1 MRPAPPPGNLA
12 QQSLPLQLF
21 AAPVFRLWQN
31 HHPSAFFWSK
41 KGIYRFDSKSAR
53 YGVLYTGGTLE
64 GAALEVFGD
73 QWVKRRVLSRVLLK
87 KYRVSVMLP
96 TRPLSLVDT
105 TGSNLNKLS
114 VDSRLFASIN
124 YRLTRSW
131 ARAFMEH
138 PSNPEGIIYHSRKN
152 PLLLNYAFF
161 GTDDVQDT
169 LVEQDALPLE
179 DAPGLGAF
187 LDHYDVLLV

>member
-41 KGIYRFDSKSAR
+41 ERIYRFDSKSAR
-53 YGVLYTGGTLE
+53 YGVLYTGGTFE

-96 TRPLSLVDT
+96 TRQLSLVDT
-105 TGSNLNKLS
+105 TGSNLNKLG
-114 VDSRLFASIN
+114 VDSILFASIN

-138 PSNPEGIIYHSRKN
+138 PSKPEGIVYHSRKN

-161 GTDDVQDT
+161 GTDDVQNS

-187 LDHYDVLLV
+187 LDHYEVLLI

>member
-41 KGIYRFDSKSAR
+41 ERIYRFDSKSAR
-53 YGVLYTGGTLE
+53 YGVLYTGGTFE
-64 GAALEVFGD
+64 GAVLEVFGD

-96 TRPLSLVDT
+96 TRQLSLVDT
-105 TGSNLNKLS
+105 TGSNLNKLG
-114 VDSRLFASIN
+114 VDSILFASIN

-131 ARAFMEH
+131 SRAFMEH
-138 PSNPEGIIYHSRKN
+138 PSKPEGIVYHSRKN

-161 GTDDVQDT
+161 GTDDVQDS

-187 LDHYDVLLV
+187 LDHYEVLLI

>member
-73 QWVKRRVLSRVLLK
+73 QWVKRRVLSRMLLK

-96 TRPLSLVDT
+96 TRRLSLVDT

-114 VDSRLFASIN
+114 VDSSLFASIN
-124 YRLTRSW
+124 YQAYS
-131 ARAFMEH
+131 
-138 PSNPEGIIYHSRKN
+138 
-152 PLLLNYAFF
+152 
-161 GTDDVQDT
+161 V
-169 LVEQDALPLE
+169 V
-179 DAPGLGAF
+179 GAGF
-187 LDHYDVLLV
+187 HGASQQPRRHYLSFPQKPTSAQLRVLWHR

>member
-41 KGIYRFDSKSAR
+41 ERIYRFDSKSAR

-96 TRPLSLVDT
+96 TRRLSLVDT

-114 VDSRLFASIN
+114 VDSSLFASIN

-161 GTDDVQDT
+161 GTDDVQDS

>member
-1 MRPAPPPGNLA
+1 MSPAPPPGNLA

-31 HHPSAFFWSK
+31 HHPSALFWSK

-73 QWVKRRVLSRVLLK
+73 HWVKRRVLSSVLLK

-96 TRPLSLVDT
+96 TRRLSLVDT
-105 TGSNLNKLS
+105 TGSNLNKLG
-114 VDSRLFASIN
+114 VDSILFASIN
-124 YRLTRSW
+124 YRLTRLW

-138 PSNPEGIIYHSRKN
+138 PRKPEGIIYHSRKN

-161 GTDDVQDT
+161 GTDDVQDS

-187 LDHYDVLLV
+187 LDQYDVLLV

>member
-41 KGIYRFDSKSAR
+41 ERIYRFDSKSAR
-53 YGVLYTGGTLE
+53 YGVLYTGGTFE

-96 TRPLSLVDT
+96 TRSLSLVDT
-105 TGSNLNKLS
+105 TGSNLNKLG
-114 VDSRLFASIN
+114 VDSILFASIN

-138 PSNPEGIIYHSRKN
+138 PSNPEGIIYHKVLGRRPSALAEGGM
-152 PLLLNYAFF
+152 PFFVLQYLLYLNIIA
-161 GTDDVQDT
+161 
-169 LVEQDALPLE
+169 ASN
-179 DAPGLGAF
+179 
-187 LDHYDVLLV
+187 

>member
-41 KGIYRFDSKSAR
+41 ERIYRFDSKSAR
-53 YGVLYTGGTLE
+53 YGVLYTGGTFE
-64 GAALEVFGD
+64 GAVLEVFGD

-96 TRPLSLVDT
+96 TRQLSLVDT
-105 TGSNLNKLS
+105 TGSNLNKLG
-114 VDSRLFASIN
+114 VDSILFASIN

-138 PSNPEGIIYHSRKN
+138 PSKPEGIVYHSRKN

-161 GTDDVQDT
+161 GTDDVQDS

-187 LDHYDVLLV
+187 LDHYEVLLI

>member
-41 KGIYRFDSKSAR
+41 ERIYRFDSKSAR
-53 YGVLYTGGTLE
+53 YGVLYTGGTFE

-96 TRPLSLVDT
+96 TRQLSLVDT
-105 TGSNLNKLS
+105 TGSNLNKLG
-114 VDSRLFASIN
+114 VDSILFASIN

-138 PSNPEGIIYHSRKN
+138 PSKPEGIVYHSRKN

-161 GTDDVQDT
+161 GTDDVQDS

-179 DAPGLGAF
+179 NAPGLGAF
-187 LDHYDVLLV
+187 LDHYEVLLI

>member
-41 KGIYRFDSKSAR
+41 ERIYRFDSKSAR
-53 YGVLYTGGTLE
+53 YGVLYTGGTFE

-96 TRPLSLVDT
+96 TRQLSLADT
-105 TGSNLNKLS
+105 TGSNLNKLG
-114 VDSRLFASIN
+114 VDSILFASIN

-138 PSNPEGIIYHSRKN
+138 PSKPEGIVYHSRKN

-161 GTDDVQDT
+161 GTDDVQDS

-179 DAPGLGAF
+179 NAPGLGAF
-187 LDHYDVLLV
+187 LDHYEVLLI

>member
-1 MRPAPPPGNLA
+1 MRLAPPPGNLA

-41 KGIYRFDSKSAR
+41 ERIYRFDSKSAR
-53 YGVLYTGGTLE
+53 YGVLYTSGTFE

-96 TRPLSLVDT
+96 TRRLSLVDT
-105 TGSNLNKLS
+105 TGSNLNKLG
-114 VDSRLFASIN
+114 VDSILFASIN
-124 YRLTRSW
+124 YRLTRLW

-138 PSNPEGIIYHSRKN
+138 PSKPEGIVYHSRKN

-161 GTDDVQDT
+161 GTDDVQDS

-187 LDHYDVLLV
+187 LDHYEVFLI

>member
-96 TRPLSLVDT
+96 TRRLSLVDT

-114 VDSRLFASIN
+114 VDSSLFASIN
-124 YRLTRSW
+124 YRLRTRKPT
-131 ARAFMEH
+131 RF
-138 PSNPEGIIYHSRKN
+138 SRGMN
-152 PLLLNYAFF
+152 RTFLTGFLF
-161 GTDDVQDT
+161 GYV
-169 LVEQDALPLE
+169 
-179 DAPGLGAF
+179 F
-187 LDHYDVLLV
+187 LDGSRGNISCGRYKKRPSPH

>member
-73 QWVKRRVLSRVLLK
+73 QWVNYCQLK
-87 KYRVSVMLP
+87 AG
-96 TRPLSLVDT
+96 SL
-105 TGSNLNKLS
+105 
-114 VDSRLFASIN
+114 
-124 YRLTRSW
+124 
-131 ARAFMEH
+131 
-138 PSNPEGIIYHSRKN
+138 
-152 PLLLNYAFF
+152 
-161 GTDDVQDT
+161 
-169 LVEQDALPLE
+169 
-179 DAPGLGAF
+179 
-187 LDHYDVLLV
+187 

>member
-41 KGIYRFDSKSAR
+41 ERIYRFDSKSAR
-53 YGVLYTGGTLE
+53 YGVLYTSGTFE

-96 TRPLSLVDT
+96 TRSLSLVDT
-105 TGSNLNKLS
+105 TGSNLNKLG
-114 VDSRLFASIN
+114 VDSILFASIN
-124 YRLTRSW
+124 YRLTRLW

-138 PSNPEGIIYHSRKN
+138 PSKPEGIVYHSRKN

-161 GTDDVQDT
+161 GTDDVQDS

-187 LDHYDVLLV
+187 LDHYDVLLI

>member
-1 MRPAPPPGNLA
+1 MRPVLEILHNSLFLCSC
-12 QQSLPLQLF
+12 SLP
-21 AAPVFRLWQN
+21 PVFRLWQN

-96 TRPLSLVDT
+96 TRRLSLVDT
-105 TGSNLNKLS
+105 TGSNLNL
-114 VDSRLFASIN
+114 DQ
-124 YRLTRSW
+124 
-131 ARAFMEH
+131 ARVIVGIVE
-138 PSNPEGIIYHSRKN
+138 NPEAHRAKVYPRSRRVH
-152 PLLLNYAFF
+152 LS
-161 GTDDVQDT
+161 GDC
-169 LVEQDALPLE
+169 
-179 DAPGLGAF
+179 
-187 LDHYDVLLV
+187 

>member
-41 KGIYRFDSKSAR
+41 ERIYRFDSKSAR
-53 YGVLYTGGTLE
+53 YGVLYTGGTFE

-96 TRPLSLVDT
+96 TRRLSLVDT
-105 TGSNLNKLS
+105 TGSNLNKLG
-114 VDSRLFASIN
+114 VDSILFASIN
-124 YRLTRSW
+124 YRLTRLW
-131 ARAFMEH
+131 ARSFMEH
-138 PSNPEGIIYHSRKN
+138 PSKPEGIIYHSRKN
-152 PLLLNYAFF
+152 PLFLNYAFF
-161 GTDDVQDT
+161 GTDDVQDS

-187 LDHYDVLLV
+187 LDQYDVLLV

>member
-41 KGIYRFDSKSAR
+41 ERIYRFDSKSAR
-53 YGVLYTGGTLE
+53 YGVLYTGGTFE
-64 GAALEVFGD
+64 GATLEVFGD

-96 TRPLSLVDT
+96 TRQLSLVDT
-105 TGSNLNKLS
+105 TGSNLNKLG
-114 VDSRLFASIN
+114 VDSILFASIN

-131 ARAFMEH
+131 SRAFMEH
-138 PSNPEGIIYHSRKN
+138 PSKPEGIVYHSRKN

-161 GTDDVQDT
+161 GTDDVQDS

-187 LDHYDVLLV
+187 LDHYEVLLI

>member
-41 KGIYRFDSKSAR
+41 ERIYRFDSKSAR
-53 YGVLYTGGTLE
+53 YGVLYTGGTFE

-96 TRPLSLVDT
+96 TRQLNLVDT
-105 TGSNLNKLS
+105 TGSNLNKLG
-114 VDSRLFASIN
+114 VDSILFASIN
-124 YRLTRSW
+124 YRLTRLW

-138 PSNPEGIIYHSRKN
+138 PSKPEGIIYHSRKN

-161 GTDDVQDT
+161 GTDDVQDS

-187 LDHYDVLLV
+187 LDHYEVLLI

>member
-1 MRPAPPPGNLA
+1 MRPASPPGNLA

-41 KGIYRFDSKSAR
+41 ERIYRFDSKSAR
-53 YGVLYTGGTLE
+53 YGVLYTSGTFE

-96 TRPLSLVDT
+96 TRSLSLVDT
-105 TGSNLNKLS
+105 TGSNLNKLG
-114 VDSRLFASIN
+114 VDSILFASIN
-124 YRLTRSW
+124 YRLTRLW

-138 PSNPEGIIYHSRKN
+138 PSKPEGIVYHSRKN

-161 GTDDVQDT
+161 GTDAVQDS

-187 LDHYDVLLV
+187 LDHYEVLLI

>member
-73 QWVKRRVLSRVLLK
+73 QWVKRRVLFAGATQEISGFGDAAH
-87 KYRVSVMLP
+87 SP
-96 TRPLSLVDT
+96 P
-105 TGSNLNKLS
+105 KL
-114 VDSRLFASIN
+114 
-124 YRLTRSW
+124 
-131 ARAFMEH
+131 
-138 PSNPEGIIYHSRKN
+138 G
-152 PLLLNYAFF
+152 
-161 GTDDVQDT
+161 
-169 LVEQDALPLE
+169 
-179 DAPGLGAF
+179 
-187 LDHYDVLLV
+187 

>member
-41 KGIYRFDSKSAR
+41 ERIYRFDFKSAR
-53 YGVLYTGGTLE
+53 YGVLYTGGTFE

-73 QWVKRRVLSRVLLK
+73 QWVKRRVLSRGLLK

-96 TRPLSLVDT
+96 TRQLSLVDT
-105 TGSNLNKLS
+105 TGSNLNKLG
-114 VDSRLFASIN
+114 VDSILFASIN

-138 PSNPEGIIYHSRKN
+138 PSKPEGIVYHSRKN

-161 GTDDVQDT
+161 GTDDVQDS

-187 LDHYDVLLV
+187 LDHYEVLLI

>member
-41 KGIYRFDSKSAR
+41 ERIYRFDSKSAR
-53 YGVLYTGGTLE
+53 YGVLYTSGTFE

-96 TRPLSLVDT
+96 TRRLSLVDT
-105 TGSNLNKLS
+105 TGSNLNKLG
-114 VDSRLFASIN
+114 VDSILFASIN
-124 YRLTRSW
+124 YRLTRLW

-138 PSNPEGIIYHSRKN
+138 PSKPEGIVYHSHKN

-161 GTDDVQDT
+161 GTDDVQDS

-187 LDHYDVLLV
+187 LDHYEVFLI

>member
-41 KGIYRFDSKSAR
+41 ERIYRFDSKSAR
-53 YGVLYTGGTLE
+53 YGVLYTGGTFE

-96 TRPLSLVDT
+96 TRQLSLVDT
-105 TGSNLNKLS
+105 TGSNLNKLG
-114 VDSRLFASIN
+114 VDSILFASIN

-138 PSNPEGIIYHSRKN
+138 PSKPEGIVYHSRKN

-161 GTDDVQDT
+161 GTDDVQDS

-187 LDHYDVLLV
+187 LDHYEVFLI

>member
-1 MRPAPPPGNLA
+1 MHNSLFLCSY
-12 QQSLPLQLF
+12 SLP
-21 AAPVFRLWQN
+21 PY
-31 HHPSAFFWSK
+31 SAFGRITTRRPFFWSK

-73 QWVKRRVLSRVLLK
+73 QWVKRRVLSRMLLK

-96 TRPLSLVDT
+96 TRRLSLVDT

-114 VDSRLFASIN
+114 VDSSLFASIN

-131 ARAFMEH
+131 ARAFIEH

-161 GTDDVQDT
+161 GTDDVQDS
-169 LVEQDALPLE
+169 LVEQDAVPLE
-179 DAPGLGAF
+179 AAPGLGAF

>member
-1 MRPAPPPGNLA
+1 MRPVPRNLA

-73 QWVKRRVLSRVLLK
+73 QWVKRRVLSRMLLK

-96 TRPLSLVDT
+96 TRRLSLVDT

-114 VDSRLFASIN
+114 VDSSLFASIN

-161 GTDDVQDT
+161 GTDDVQDS

-179 DAPGLGAF
+179 DAPGLGDF

>member
-41 KGIYRFDSKSAR
+41 ERIYRFDSKSAR
-53 YGVLYTGGTLE
+53 YGVLYTSGTFE

-96 TRPLSLVDT
+96 TRQLSLVDT
-105 TGSNLNKLS
+105 TGSNLNKLG
-114 VDSRLFASIN
+114 VDSILFASIN

-138 PSNPEGIIYHSRKN
+138 PSKPEGIVYHSRKN

-161 GTDDVQDT
+161 GTDDVQDS

-187 LDHYDVLLV
+187 LDHYEVLLI

>member
-41 KGIYRFDSKSAR
+41 ERIYRFDSKSAR
-53 YGVLYTGGTLE
+53 YGVLYTSGTFE

-96 TRPLSLVDT
+96 TRRLSLVDT
-105 TGSNLNKLS
+105 TGSNLNKLG
-114 VDSRLFASIN
+114 VDSILFASIN
-124 YRLTRSW
+124 YRLTRLW

-138 PSNPEGIIYHSRKN
+138 PSKPEGIVYHSRKN

-161 GTDDVQDT
+161 GTDDVQDS

-187 LDHYDVLLV
+187 LDHYEVFLI

>member
-41 KGIYRFDSKSAR
+41 ERIYRFDSKSAR
-53 YGVLYTGGTLE
+53 YGVLYTSGTFE

-96 TRPLSLVDT
+96 TRSLSLVDT
-105 TGSNLNKLS
+105 TGSNLNKLG
-114 VDSRLFASIN
+114 VDSILFASIN
-124 YRLTRSW
+124 YRLTRLW
-131 ARAFMEH
+131 ARAFMDI
-138 PSNPEGIIYHSRKN
+138 PANPKALSIIPAKTHFCSI
-152 PLLLNYAFF
+152 
-161 GTDDVQDT
+161 T
-169 LVEQDALPLE
+169 LSSAQTTYRTV
-179 DAPGLGAF
+179 
-187 LDHYDVLLV
+187 

>member
-41 KGIYRFDSKSAR
+41 ERIYRFDSKSAR
-53 YGVLYTGGTLE
+53 YGVLYTSGTFE

-96 TRPLSLVDT
+96 TRSLSLVDT
-105 TGSNLNKLS
+105 TGSNLNKLG
-114 VDSRLFASIN
+114 VDSILFASIN
-124 YRLTRSW
+124 YRLTRLW

-138 PSNPEGIIYHSRKN
+138 PSKPEGIVYHSRKN

-161 GTDDVQDT
+161 GTDDVQDS

-187 LDHYDVLLV
+187 LDHYEVFLI